1 MKDWKNDSRHE
12 TFDTAD
18 ARRTQ
23 LLAETPQGLL
33 VKVKRMNSDGS
44 FIVKKWYDR
53 VKEEKAAVEEAD
65 GPPKRGRPKTKAQ
78 RRALREKRKRDRA
91 PQL

>member
-18 ARRTQ
+18 ARRNQ
-23 LLAETPQGLL
+23 LLAETPLGLL

-44 FIVKKWYDR
+44 FIVKKWK
-53 VKEEKAAVEEAD
+53 VAVEEAD
-65 GPPKRGRPKTKAQ
+65 GLPKRGRPKTKAQ
-78 RRALREKRKRDRA
+78 RRALREKRKRERA